1 MIPSD
6 PLNSPLWPSMA
17 ATYLSDAPIVFDERV
32 RVILP
37 PVTEDQ
43 TQAPLAVDARGL
55 LADGPVGDML
65 LIADLNPFPRTL
77 TLTPLKAAPFLAFR
91 MKIEQGTALRA
102 AVRQGGVWR
111 VGGAYL
117 DAAGGGCSVKPATK
131 ARADLSAVGEI
142 RARSWPADDGRTRLR
157 LRIDHPMDNGLI
169 AGAPVYF
176 VETVEISAGGA
187 PLARLTLSEAVA
199 PDPTF
204 TLLLDADR
212 SAGLTI
218 RARDNNGAVFDAR
231 LPAPEAER

>member
-1 MIPSD
+1 MIPPD

-17 ATYLSDAPIVFDERV
+17 AAHLSDAPIRFDERV

-65 LIADLNPFPRTL
+65 LIADLNPFPL
-77 TLTPLKAAPFLAFR
+77 TLRLTPMKAAPFIAFR

-102 AVRQGGVWR
+102 AVRQNGVWR

-117 DAAGGGCSVKPATK
+117 DAAGGGCSVKPAAK
-131 ARADLSAVGEI
+131 ARADLSTVGEI
-142 RARSWPADDGRTRLR
+142 RARSWAAENDLTRLR
-157 LRIDHPMDNGLI
+157 FRIDHPMDNGLI
-169 AGAPVYF
+169 AGAPAYF
-176 VETVEISAGGA
+176 IETVEVSAAGV
-187 PLARLTLSEAVA
+187 PLARLALSEAVA

-204 TLLLDADR
+204 TLLVKGG
-212 SAGLTI
+212 AGAALAI
-218 RARDNNGAVFDAR
+218 SARDNNGAVFDAS
-231 LPAPEAER
+231 LPGPEAGR